1 MGYLGR
7 DVEVTFLE
15 GDLCLVTAC
24 DSCGAIGDKE
34 LDVVK
39 VPPLITGQMTSRV
52 VLAEILSVGAEPR
65 LLTAAICNEPDP
77 TAEGVLTG
85 IRQELKKLSMSHLPI
100 TISTEKNI
108 PTRQTAIGI
117 TAIGICRREK
127 LRIGLSQPGDVVYCL
142 GIPKVGHEFKGV
154 DDPEILQLNHIQ
166 LLSEWEGIHDIIPV
180 GSRGIKGEAST
191 LAEAVGCSFV
201 PSTPSTLDLDKSA
214 GPSTCLLFTCPPSIE
229 PSVMPSIP
237 YRRVG
242 VIAK

>member
-1 MGYLGR
+1 MGYRGR
-7 DVEVTFLE
+7 DVEVTFLD

-24 DSCGAIGDKE
+24 DSCGAIGAKE

-39 VPPLITGQMTSRV
+39 VPPHITGRMTSRV

-65 LLTAAICNEPDP
+65 LLTAAICNEPNP
-77 TAEGVLTG
+77 TAEGILAG
-85 IRQELKKLSMSHLPI
+85 IRLELKKLNMSHLPI
-100 TISTEKNI
+100 TVSTEKNI

-154 DDPEILQLNHIQ
+154 DDPEILQLDHIQ
-166 LLSEWEGIHDIIPV
+166 LLSECEGIHDIIPV

-191 LAEAVGCSFV
+191 LAEAVECRFI
-201 PSTPSTLDLDKSA
+201 PSTASALDLDKSA
-214 GPSTCLLFTCPPSIE
+214 GPSTCLLFSCPPSIQ
-229 PSVMPSIP
+229 PPLIPSIP
-237 YRRVG
+237 CRRVG
-242 VIAK
+242 IITK